1 MKKKLAL
8 LMSTMLLAAS
18 IMGCG
23 GDSGSSAQNS
33 TEGGNAGETESEAE
47 IPKAEEETVVGE
59 TEDAFKVE
67 EAVETGG
74 YQKNENLNADEKV
87 TLNVFGPGVF
97 NVGEEGV
104 TDLNSGIF
112 RPGYKEIIKR
122 WNEFYPNV
130 TLEIEAASWDSWQSA
145 ITTACLSGE
154 VDIIMHGA
162 TMTDLTYDLSSYLE
176 QDPEYYDRI
185 YATAS
190 RRTTENPDV
199 FKVSGISVSLSPCVA
214 WLDTKI
220 FEDYGVE
227 LPDEGWTYDD
237 VLSLAEQMTGTDPV
251 TGEQTYGL
259 QMYSMGGSNL
269 WFNYVQAAN
278 ALGAKVFK
286 YGATISD
293 CEVDFMVPESI
304 AAFQLIADQSKFVS
318 PGNKEGVAVTT
329 ALNGENDWAIL
340 FADGVVARYFEM
352 QAAELDGR
360 YVALNMPLCSE
371 GEYKGI
377 PTPHAGDNN
386 MAIYKDSD
394 NKEWA
399 WEFIKFMTTDEK
411 ATQWVVSNME
421 VPNNKAGKDM
431 VQELVGENLATA
443 IDNTLNTLPEYYNN
457 ATNDVFNNVSFGSV
471 TNTLITA
478 VDNVINETMTPEEAA
493 QSMQD
498 YVDEYIST
506 LN

>member
-1 MKKKLAL
+1 MKKKVAL
-8 LMSTMLLAAS
+8 LMITTLLAAA
-18 IMGCG
+18 IAGCG
-23 GDSGSSAQNS
+23 GSGSDSKGSSEDSAK
-33 TEGGNAGETESEAE
+33 TESEEKVEEQA
-47 IPKAEEETVVGE
+47 PGEETVVGE

-67 EAVETGG
+67 ETVETGG
-74 YQKNENLNADEKV
+74 YQKNESLSADEEV
-87 TLNVFGPGVF
+87 TLTVFGPGVF

-104 TDLNSGIF
+104 TDLNSGIY
-112 RPGYKEIIKR
+112 RPGYNEIIER

-130 TLEIEAASWDSWQSA
+130 TLEIETASWDSWQSA

-162 TMTDLTYDLSSYLE
+162 TMTDLTYDLSSYLD

-190 RRTTENPDV
+190 RRTSEHPDE
-199 FKVSGISVSLSPCVA
+199 FKVSGISVSVSPCVA

-227 LPDEGWTYDD
+227 LPDESWTYED

-251 TGEQTYGL
+251 TGEQTYGVQL
-259 QMYSMGGSNL
+259 FSMGGSNL
-269 WFNYVQAAN
+269 WFNYTQAAN

-286 YGATISD
+286 YGPTVSE

-304 AAFQLIADQSKFVS
+304 AAFQLIADLSKFVS

-329 ALNGENDWAIL
+329 TLNGENDWAIL
-340 FADGVVARYFEM
+340 FNDGVMNSYFQM
-352 QAAELDGR
+352 QVAELDGR
-360 YVALNMPLCSE
+360 YVALSMPQCSA

-377 PTPHAGDNN
+377 PTPFAGDNN

-394 NKEWA
+394 NKDWA

-421 VPNNKAGKDM
+421 VPNNKAGKAM

-471 TNTLITA
+471 TNTMITA

-498 YVDEYIST
+498 YVDEYMST